1 MPSLSIVL
9 AVHGEQAFIEECVGS
24 VLAQDGS
31 SDVEIIAVDDASP
44 DHGPDVL
51 DRLAERDPRVRV
63 EHVGERL
70 GPAGARALGVSRA
83 SGDYVWFVN
92 ATDRVPQGA
101 LRRVLDRLRET
112 DADLLILHHV
122 RLGALGREH
131 PGPHRKAL
139 EKAAAP
145 GPGPL
150 EELRALAHTAPREFN
165 KVFRRELI
173 EGLRFGPGAHGE
185 LTVTWP
191 ALLDARKIA
200 ALPEASYERRRPAN
214 ATPEPGGPLDVFA
227 QFEAVLETTPADR
240 AKLVKPAMR
249 RHLRA
254 LLDSAPDDQRR
265 EFFHRMAPY
274 FQGAE
279 GRIAKL
285 IAGDRYAA
293 FRALEEAR
301 SARGKL
307 GAAKRALRRRAGSN
321 NAGRRRRKL
330 DRHYEA
336 QLKQPIDPDLAVFAA
351 YWYAGYRCNPRAIYE
366 AARELVPGMRGVWVV
381 KRDAVDS
388 LPAGVEYVV
397 SGTPEYYATIA
408 RARYF
413 VNNVNFPNHLVKREG
428 TTHVMTHHG
437 TPLKKMGLDQ
447 QQSAVAG
454 ERMDFAALL
463 RRCGRWDYS
472 VSSNV
477 FSTLAWEHAYP
488 LRYESI
494 ESGYPR
500 NDALVKATEEDV
512 RRIRAEL
519 GIGPDQTA
527 VLYAPTHREYQDGY
541 VPVLDARAVAGAL
554 GPDHVLMTRAH
565 YFYPDTAGSHGDVR
579 DVSAHPSVEELML
592 AADVLVT
599 DYSSIMFDYAILD
612 RPIVIHAPD
621 WDVYVRM
628 RGTYFD
634 LTEEPPGPVTTTE
647 QEVVEAIRGGDSES
661 STRAAFRAR
670 FCSLED
676 GRAAERVVR
685 RVWFGER
692 VPHEQPAPVVVG

>member
-1 MPSLSIVL
+1 MPVLSIVL
-9 AVHGEQAFIEECVGS
+9 VVHGEQAFIEECAAS
-24 VLAQDGS
+24 VLGQDS
-31 SDVEIIAVDDASP
+31 RADVELIAIDDASP
-44 DHGPDVL
+44 DHGPGVL
-51 DRLAERDPRVRV
+51 DRLAERDPRIRV
-63 EHVGERL
+63 EHLAERV
-70 GPAGARALGVSRA
+70 GPAGARALGVERA

-92 ATDRVPQGA
+92 ATDRVPDGA
-101 LRRVLDRLRET
+101 LAAVMEKLRET

-131 PGPHRKAL
+131 PGPHRRAL
-139 EKAAAP
+139 EKAAQKGPVPLAETP
-145 GPGPL
+145 G
-150 EELRALAHTAPREFN
+150 LAHAAPRLFN

-173 EGLRFGPGAHGE
+173 SGLQFGPAGYGE
-185 LTVTWP
+185 LSVTWP
-191 ALLDARKIA
+191 ALLDATRIA
-200 ALPEASYERRRPAN
+200 ALPEKAYERRIPAN
-214 ATPEPGGPLDVFA
+214 ATPQPSDPFDALGEYAF
-227 QFEAVLETTPADR
+227 VLGSATDQAR
-240 AKLVKPAMR
+240 LVVPAMR
-249 RHLRA
+249 RHLLA
-254 LLDSAPDDQRR
+254 LLDQVEADRRR
-265 EFFHRMAPY
+265 EFFGRISPY
-274 FQGAE
+274 FQGAP
-279 GRIAKL
+279 GRTGKL
-285 IAGDRYAA
+285 IAADRYAA
-293 FRALEEAR
+293 FRAVEEAR
-301 SARGKL
+301 DVRRKL
-307 GAAKRALRRRAGSN
+307 GRARQGLHRRASSKKGKQ
-321 NAGRRRRKL
+321 RRRKL
-330 DRHYEA
+330 DRHYAA
-336 QLKQPIDPDLAVFAA
+336 QLKKPIDPNLAVFAA

-366 AARELVPGMRGVWVV
+366 KARELVPDMRGVWVV
-381 KRDAVDS
+381 KRGAVDS
-388 LPAGVEYVV
+388 LPAGVDYVV
-397 SGTPEYYATIA
+397 SGTPEYYETIA

-428 TTHVMTHHG
+428 STHVMTHHG
-437 TPLKKMGLDQ
+437 TPLKKMGIDQ

-454 ERMDFAALL
+454 ERMDFGALL
-463 RRCGRWDYS
+463 KRCERWDYS

-494 ESGYPR
+494 EAGYPR
-500 NDALVKATEEDV
+500 NDALVTATDEDV

-541 VPVLDARAVAGAL
+541 VPVLDARAVAEAL

-592 AADVLVT
+592 AANVLVT

-621 WDVYVRM
+621 WEVYVRM

-634 LTEEPPGPVTTTE
+634 LTEEPPGPVTRTE
-647 QEVVEAIRGGDSES
+647 HEVVEAIRAGDSEAG
-661 STRAAFRAR
+661 TRAAFRAR

>member
-1 MPSLSIVL
+1 MPVLSIVL
-9 AVHGEQAFIEECVGS
+9 VVHGEQAFIEECAAS
-24 VLAQDGS
+24 VLGQEGS
-31 SDVEIIAVDDASP
+31 ADVELIAIDDASP

-51 DRLAERDPRVRV
+51 DRLAERDSRIRV
-63 EHVGERL
+63 EHLAERV
-70 GPAGARALGVSRA
+70 GPAEARARGVAEA
-83 SGDYVWFVN
+83 SGEYVWFVN
-92 ATDRVPQGA
+92 TTDRLPDGA
-101 LRRVLDRLRET
+101 LAAVLAKLRET
-112 DADLLILHHV
+112 NADLLVLHHA

-139 EKAAAP
+139 ERAAAQ

-150 EELRALAHTAPREFN
+150 EQRKPLAHSAPRAFN

-191 ALLDARKIA
+191 ALLAAKRIA
-200 ALPEASYERRRPAN
+200 ALPEKSYERRRPAN
-214 ATPEPGGPLDVFA
+214 AAPEPGGPLDVFA
-227 QFEAVLETTPADR
+227 QYDAVLAETTPEQ
-240 AKLVKPAMR
+240 AKLVRPAMQ

-254 LLDSAPDDQRR
+254 LLDSVSDEERR

-274 FQGAE
+274 FAEAE
-279 GRIAKL
+279 GRAAKL
-285 IAGDRYAA
+285 IAGDHYAA
-293 FRALEEAR
+293 FRTVERAR
-301 SARGKL
+301 DARQ
-307 GAAKRALRRRAGSN
+307 ALRRRASSKKGK
-321 NAGRRRRKL
+321 RRARQL
-330 DRHYEA
+330 DRHYAA
-336 QLKQPIDPDLAVFAA
+336 QLEQPIDPNLAVFAA

-366 AARELVPGMRGVWVV
+366 KARELVPDMRGVWVV
-381 KRDAVDS
+381 KREGVDA
-388 LPAGVEYVV
+388 LPQGVEYVIAR
-397 SGTPEYYATIA
+397 TPEYYETIA

-413 VNNVNFPNHLVKREG
+413 VNNVNFPNHLVKRDG
-428 TTHVMTHHG
+428 STHVMTHHG
-437 TPLKKMGLDQ
+437 TPLKKMGIDQ

-463 RRCGRWDYS
+463 KRCERWDYS
-472 VSSNV
+472 VSANV

-500 NDALVKATEEDV
+500 NDALVTATEEDV

-519 GIGPDQTA
+519 GIAPDRTA

-541 VPVLDARAVAGAL
+541 VPVLDARAVADAL

-579 DVSAHPSVEELML
+579 DVSAHPVVEELML

-621 WDVYVRM
+621 WDVYRRL

-634 LTEEPPGPVTTTE
+634 LTEEPPGPVTRTE
-647 QEVVEAIRGGDSES
+647 REVAEAIKAGDTEA

-670 FCSLED
+670 FCELED

-692 VPHEQPAPVVVG
+692 VPHEQPAPAVIG